1 MSKILRVHEI
11 IDFWHDR
18 FGGIPRKEAVT
29 ITSRASPD
37 AQIDLKR
44 SMDALTAAVSP
55 LYDNLTMENSVG
67 NAKMTLGN
75 VSIS

>member
-1 MSKILRVHEI
+1 MSEILRVHEI
-11 IDFWHDR
+11 MDFWHDR